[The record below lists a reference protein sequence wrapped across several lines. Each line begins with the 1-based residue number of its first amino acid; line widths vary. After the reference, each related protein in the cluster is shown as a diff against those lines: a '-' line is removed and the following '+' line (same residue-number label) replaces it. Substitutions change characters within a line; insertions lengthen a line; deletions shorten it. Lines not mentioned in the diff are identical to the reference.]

1 MHFPLIESAIA
12 TCGRH
17 IDGLPEDDPDAI
29 EIENRLVS
37 SLVVLLASELE
48 QFIEL
53 CFCRRADVS
62 GDPEVTSYVRNTMSR
77 SFRSPDLGKINQT
90 LAFFS
95 RDYRDRFRR
104 EVENSPSHA
113 AWDNIMKARHAVVHR
128 QGSMNLTFREF
139 RDAYPMIQDIV
150 DRLLEVLGLEDTE
163 WTSA

>member
-37 SLVVLLASELE
+37 SLVVLLTSELE

-53 CFCRRADVS
+53 CFCQRADVS
-62 GDPEVTSYVRNTMSR
+62 GDPEVASYVRNTLSR
-77 SFRSPDLGKINQT
+77 SFRSPDLGKINRM
-90 LAFFS
+90 LGFFS
-95 RDYRDRFRR
+95 GDYRDRFRL

-150 DRLLEVLGLEDTE
+150 DRLLEVLGLEDTS